1 MLQCLIVA
9 LGDGIG
15 AIFRYLIG
23 KINLPFEM
31 TFPIITLC
39 INFVGA
45 FIIGLVVNEA
55 IKYTISENAVL
66 FLKTGLC
73 GGFTTFST
81 FSLESITLIEQKNIV
96 MAFCYITSSVLIC
109 IIGVWLGKR
118 IL

>member
-9 LGDGIG
+9 LGGGIG

-55 IKYTISENAVL
+55 IKYTISENAV
-66 FLKTGLC
+66 
-73 GGFTTFST
+73 
-81 FSLESITLIEQKNIV
+81 
-96 MAFCYITSSVLIC
+96 
-109 IIGVWLGKR
+109 
-118 IL
+118 